1 MSHDDYATGLWIKT
15 KHYHPKEVK
24 FVLKVSISA
33 IERVFLFFTVLRSSD
48 EKGGYI

>member
-1 MSHDDYATGLWIKT
+1 MQPGYGSRPRNH
-15 KHYHPKEVK
+15 HPKEVK
-24 FVLKVSISA
+24 FVRKVSISA